1 MFEHRLICI
10 QRLRIIILTNINN
23 ACLRKKNEFYL
34 IFEIHVRSPF
44 RPFRYFFQSLKIAA
58 SKLEELFCFKINK
71 KHNYK
76 SDARA
81 MSNSASTEILA
92 SPPKTRRGFEI
103 IHTIEFRRNLDSK
116 SK

>member
-1 MFEHRLICI
+1 M
-10 QRLRIIILTNINN
+10 LTYV
-23 ACLRKKNEFYL
+23 KNEFYL
-34 IFEIHVRSPF
+34 IFEIHVRS
-44 RPFRYFFQSLKIAA
+44 PFRYFFQSLKIAA

-81 MSNSASTEILA
+81 MSNSASTEILLA

-103 IHTIEFRRNLDSK
+103 YIP
-116 SK
+116 

>member
-1 MFEHRLICI
+1 MFEHRIICI
-10 QRLRIIILTNINN
+10 KQLRYINITP
-23 ACLRKKNEFYL
+23 AYAKNEFYL
-34 IFEIHVRSPF
+34 IFEINVGSPV
-44 RPFRYFFQSLKIAA
+44 RYFSSLKIAA